1 VQLDGGVVKVYN
13 NCTCIKTV
21 TIPSLIKVLGI
32 ISRNKIYCLLNNGF
46 AKYDLQTESVS
57 SVNTCER
64 SKYFLSDGMWSYTKK
79 DLIRVSASSANYLN
93 TRKNLTYNKLGQVVI
108 FKTDHNSYV
117 EAHAMNDINTNIR
130 SVPIYLLKYE

>member
-1 VQLDGGVVKVYN
+1 
-13 NCTCIKTV
+13 
-21 TIPSLIKVLGI
+21 
-32 ISRNKIYCLLNNGF
+32 
-46 AKYDLQTESVS
+46 
-57 SVNTCER
+57 
-64 SKYFLSDGMWSYTKK
+64 MWSYTKK